1 MWFNRYF
8 CSRVSANEWVVYR
21 PMGVGPTPWDL
32 MAWVRRGGC
41 GVWWRGVH
49 RVRGYACVGEARW
62 VMVWEW
68 GRDGM
73 MCGVRGYDCVGCGGV
88 RVYFM
93 FVCIYARVCSYIRSA
108 LWDEHFTTTRTARGL
123 YLSLYNLIY
132 IISILD
138 HVTGR
143 EAYDELRNKWSLV
156 LMSKYIR
163 WRIFLKKRKMQI
175 YA

>member
-1 MWFNRYF
+1 MG
-8 CSRVSANEWVVYR
+8 CD
-21 PMGVGPTPWDL
+21 GVGCTECAGML
-32 MAWVRRGGC
+32 VWVRRGGWWC
-41 GVWWRGVH
+41 GSGGAMVWW
-49 RVRGYACVGEARW
+49 
-62 VMVWEW
+62 
-68 GRDGM
+68 
-73 MCGVRGYDCVGCGGV
+73 CGVRGYDCVGCGGV
-88 RVYFM
+88 RVYFV
-93 FVCIYARVCSYIRSA
+93 FVCIYACVCSYIRSA